1 MAIALPQ
8 LDSST
13 FSCSICLEPLTE
25 PVTSPCGHNFCCSC
39 IQANWDMEEEVRDS
53 YSCPECRQIFAVRPN
68 LAKNTMLSA
77 LVEELKKGAGLRVP
91 GSRLNFEGQRL
102 KDHELSPSKETQWRN
117 ICSPHNEAMQLLH
130 RKDPSN
136 TCDLC
141 SLVDRHSQEAELVRA
156 ERQREIKVACH
167 GIRQRIRSKAE
178 DVELLQQTLRAANEC
193 ADRAVTSTEKIF
205 DKMFHLLKKSRAK
218 VWQQIRSVQYAKAGL
233 LRERQENLE
242 QEIGE
247 LVRREAELMEMQ
259 LWTDEEPPVEEPP
272 VEEPVSTPSEPA
284 HPSGV
289 SISRPCR
296 RLKSDGAV
304 TELTDVLQRHLVEK
318 WSDIPWS
325 VINVDV
331 LLTKTDPESC
341 RRTKRDEKRT
351 CC

>member
-1 MAIALPQ
+1 MALALPQ
-8 LDSST
+8 LDSRT

-53 YSCPECRQIFAVRPN
+53 YSCPECRKIFAVRPSM
-68 LAKNTMLSA
+68 AKNTMLAA
-77 LVEELKKGAGLRVP
+77 LVEELKKGAGCRVP
-91 GSRLNFEGQRL
+91 GSCLSCEGQL
-102 KDHELSPSKETQWRN
+102 NDHEQMPSKEPQWRN
-117 ICSPHNEAMQLLH
+117 ICSHHNEAMQLLH

-141 SLVDRHSQEAELVRA
+141 SLVDHHSQEAELVWA
-156 ERQREIKVACH
+156 ERQREIEAACQ

-233 LRERQENLE
+233 LRERQEKLE
-242 QEIGE
+242 QEISE

-259 LWTDEEPPVEEPP
+259 LWTDEEPPVDEPLP
-272 VEEPVSTPSEPA
+272 PSTPSEPV

-289 SISRPCR
+289 SIRPSR
-296 RLKSDGAV
+296 RLKRNGAV

-331 LLTKTDPESC
+331 LLTKTDPENC
-341 RRTKRDEKRT
+341 RGTKRDERRT